1 MKKKKTDMLRKL
13 SIYGFEL
20 ASGSH
25 NFYALLEFDITN
37 LRSILRN
44 SRIEGNGGSLFA
56 FLLKAIGKCLE
67 EYPVFN
73 SMINLKNC
81 TTFDEVDI
89 NVPIEVNH
97 KGSLENK
104 QYIIRNI
111 NIKSIKEITEEIEKA
126 KKNENE
132 EVGYIF
138 SKPIQHILNVMP
150 KRIVL
155 LLLKYIVKNHKRVKD
170 ISGTIFV
177 TSVTMFSNA
186 PGYII
191 PYIGGPQAVS
201 FAIGSTVKK
210 AIVIRDEIKIREM
223 INITAIFN
231 HDIVNGAPAARF
243 INRLREYIEVKYNDI
258 I

>member
-1 MKKKKTDMLRKL
+1 MKKQKTDMLRRL

-44 SRIEGNGGSLFA
+44 SRIEGKGGSLFA

-73 SMINLKNC
+73 SMINLNNC

-89 NVPIEVNH
+89 NIPIEVNQ
-97 KGSLENK
+97 KGSLVNK

-111 NIKSIKEITEEIEKA
+111 NIKSIKEITAEIDKA

-155 LLLKYIVKNHKRVKD
+155 LLLRYIVKSHKRVKD

-186 PGYII
+186 SGYII
-191 PYIGGPQAVS
+191 PYIGGPQAAS

-210 AIVIRDEIKIREM
+210 AIVINDEIKIREM

-231 HDIVNGAPAARF
+231 HDVVNGAPAARF